1 MVRDAYAAGGQP
13 QLAEGSGSTAN
24 LTQELAQLL
33 AQSIA
38 QGQSGKR
45 PPGAAATGS
54 ELASLAA
61 LVSASQNQRQPYKDG
76 LSSLSYTRP
85 AHSPPPAITP
95 VLAPVPAQASSG
107 MLIAEPQHDD
117 EPMPIPSTWRQ
128 PMLSDD
134 DRWYRQQLGAAA
146 LGLIAGLIVVVPAVL
161 WLSGF
166 LGGPQKGPRAAVA
179 ETPSGV
185 KIAEVKRV
193 KVDAPPKADPPAP
206 VERTAPAPAPK
217 PETRTASAA
226 LALPSKAAPPPP
238 PKVESRTEELL
249 KQARLR
255 IESGDI
261 KGARE
266 ILDAPETATS
276 GAMMFML
283 AETYDP
289 SMLAIWQKGGPSTAD
304 PMRARHLYQK
314 ALALGYDQ
322 AEQRLR
328 PDWLGTN

>member
-1 MVRDAYAAGGQP
+1 MVRDAYPAGGQP
-13 QLAEGSGSTAN
+13 QLADSGSTAN

-38 QGQSGKR
+38 QGQTGKR

-61 LVSASQNQRQPYKDG
+61 LVSASQNQRSQPFKDG
-76 LSSLSYTRP
+76 LSSLSYARP
-85 AHSPPPAITP
+85 AHSPPPALTPTLAP
-95 VLAPVPAQASSG
+95 VLAPPPAGGG
-107 MLIAEPQHDD
+107 MLITEPHHDD

-166 LGGPQKGPRAAVA
+166 LGGPQKGPRPAVA
-179 ETPSGV
+179 EAPPVVTV
-185 KIAEVKRV
+185 KPVRV
-193 KVDAPPKADPPAP
+193 ASNDARAPKADPPP
-206 VERTAPAPAPK
+206 VERAAPAPK
-217 PETRTASAA
+217 QQEVRAA
-226 LALPSKAAPPPP
+226 IMAPV
-238 PKVESRTEELL
+238 PKVVEPVRSRADDVLNL
-249 KQARLR
+249 AKRR
-255 IESGDI
+255 IETGDI
-261 KGARE
+261 LGARE
-266 ILDAPETATS
+266 LLEAPEAASSAPMT
-276 GAMMFML
+276 FML

-289 SMLAIWQKGGPSTAD
+289 SMLAIWQMRGPVTAD
-304 PMRARHLYQK
+304 PQKARALYQR
-314 ALALGYDQ
+314 AHALGDTR

-328 PDWLGTN
+328 PDWLGVN

>member
-13 QLAEGSGSTAN
+13 QLADGSGSTAN
-24 LTQELAQLL
+24 LTQELALLL

-61 LVSASQNQRQPYKDG
+61 LVSASQNQRQPYRDG
-76 LSSLSYTRP
+76 LSSLTYARP
-85 AHSPPPAITP
+85 AHGPPPAITP
-95 VLAPVPAQASSG
+95 VLAPMPAPASPG
-107 MLIAEPQHDD
+107 MLIAEPHHDD

-179 ETPSGV
+179 ETPSAV

-193 KVDAPPKADPPAP
+193 KVDSPPKADPPAP
-206 VERTAPAPAPK
+206 EERVIPAPR
-217 PETRTASAA
+217 PETRTASA
-226 LALPSKAAPPPP
+226 LPLPTKAAPPPP
-238 PKVESRTEELL
+238 PRVEPVRSRTEELL
-249 KQARLR
+249 KEAKLRLDG
-255 IESGDI
+255 GDV

-266 ILDAPETATS
+266 ILDAPETASS

-289 SMLAIWQKGGPSTAD
+289 SMLAIWQTRGLITAD
-304 PMRARHLYQK
+304 PQKARYLYQK
-314 ALALGYDQ
+314 ALALGDNR

-328 PDWLGTN
+328 PDWLGAN

>member
-13 QLAEGSGSTAN
+13 QLADGSGSTAN

-38 QGQSGKR
+38 QGQSGRR

-61 LVSASQNQRQPYKDG
+61 LVSASQSQRQPYKDG
-76 LSSLSYTRP
+76 LSALSYARP
-85 AHSPPPAITP
+85 AHSPPPAMTP
-95 VLAPVPAQASSG
+95 VLAPVPAPPG
-107 MLIAEPQHDD
+107 MLIVEPQHDD

-179 ETPSGV
+179 ETPPAV
-185 KIAEVKRV
+185 KISEVKRV
-193 KVDAPPKADPPAP
+193 KVDTPPKVDPPAP
-206 VERTAPAPAPK
+206 VERAAPAPR
-217 PETRTASAA
+217 PETRTA
-226 LALPSKAAPPPP
+226 LALPLPTKAAPPPP
-238 PKVESRTEELL
+238 PKVDPVRSRTEALL
-249 KQARLR
+249 KQAKLR

-261 KGARE
+261 EGARE
-266 ILDAPETATS
+266 LLDAPETASS

-289 SMLAIWQKGGPSTAD
+289 SMLAIWQTRGLITAD
-304 PMRARHLYQK
+304 PQKARHLYQK
-314 ALALGYDQ
+314 ALTLGDNR

-328 PDWLGTN
+328 TDWLGAN

>member
-1 MVRDAYAAGGQP
+1 MVRDAYPAGGQP
-13 QLAEGSGSTAN
+13 QLADGSGSTAN
-24 LTQELAQLL
+24 LTQELALLL

-61 LVSASQNQRQPYKDG
+61 LVSASQNQRQPYRDG
-76 LSSLSYTRP
+76 LSSLSYARP
-85 AHSPPPAITP
+85 AHGPPPAITP
-95 VLAPVPAQASSG
+95 VLAPMPAPASPG
-107 MLIAEPQHDD
+107 MLIVEPHHDD

-179 ETPSGV
+179 ETPSPV

-193 KVDAPPKADPPAP
+193 KVDSPPKADPPAP
-206 VERTAPAPAPK
+206 EARVVPDPR
-217 PETRTASAA
+217 PETRTASA
-226 LALPSKAAPPPP
+226 LPLPTKAAPPPP
-238 PKVESRTEELL
+238 PKVEPVRSRTEELL
-249 KQARLR
+249 KEAKLRLD
-255 IESGDI
+255 SGDV

-266 ILDAPETATS
+266 ILDAPETASS

-283 AETYDP
+283 AETFDP
-289 SMLAIWQKGGPSTAD
+289 SMLAIWQTRGLITAD
-304 PMRARHLYQK
+304 PQKARYLYQK
-314 ALALGYDQ
+314 ALALGDNR

-328 PDWLGTN
+328 TDWLGAN